1 MAWKWDS
8 PLYSLADE
16 EQNELAKKVWEGES
30 LGGIKEDNNRLP
42 RPVVWLL
49 GLTII
54 SAFLMTFPLWG
65 QRPTAAIY
73 AEYVALMDTPEVQ
86 ELVDT
91 KGDEAAMQYIVTKV
105 KASGSKWEALQDRH
119 PLSMNDLRLIKD
131 QVIEL
136 QNAGVDL
143 AEYSILGD
151 KVILANFEGNCKG
164 PMNAAGNCAE
174 GVERERKQP
183 WWDRGYTIDI
193 FYVIYFCI
201 AVIIAV
207 KRLPN
212 HKWQPD
218 HTKHH

>member
-1 MAWKWDS
+1 MAWRFDN
-8 PLYSLADE
+8 PLYSLTDE
-16 EQNELAKKVWEGES
+16 DQNEHARKVWEGES
-30 LGGIKEDNNRLP
+30 LGGITEDNNRLP

-49 GLTII
+49 ALTIVT
-54 SAFLMTFPLWG
+54 AFLVTAPLWG

-73 AEYVALMDTPEVQ
+73 AEYIALMDTPEVQ
-86 ELVDT
+86 ELVDA
-91 KGDEAAMQYIVTKV
+91 KGDDAAMQYIVKTV
-105 KASGSKWEALQDRH
+105 KSAGSKWEALQDRH
-119 PLSMNDLRLIKD
+119 PLTMNDLRLIKD

-143 AEYSILGD
+143 AEYTILGEQ
-151 KVILANFEGNCKG
+151 VILANFEGTCKG
-164 PMNAAGNCAE
+164 PANFAGNCVE

-183 WWDRGYTIDI
+183 FWDRGYTIDI
-193 FYVIYFCI
+193 FYVAYFCI
-201 AVIIAV
+201 AVVIAI